1 MTDETTIDEDHA
13 ALCLAALGNP
23 TRIRL
28 YRLLVR
34 AGGRG
39 LNVGDLQ
46 RLLAAPASTLAHH
59 VAALVKAGLVVQ
71 ERRGRE
77 VICFANYE
85 AMNRIVGYLTD
96 ACCAGVEVDAGAD
109 MAMADPA

>member
-1 MTDETTIDEDHA
+1 MNEDRA
-13 ALCLAALGNP
+13 ALCLSALGNP

-34 AGGRG
+34 AGRQG

-46 RLLAAPASTLAHH
+46 RLLAVPASTLAHH

-77 VICFANYE
+77 VICFAKYE
-85 AMNRIVGYLTD
+85 AMNRIVGYLTE
-96 ACCAGVEVDAGAD
+96 ACCAGFDLGEFKDTKEVERV
-109 MAMADPA
+109 

>member
-1 MTDETTIDEDHA
+1 MSVTNGTTMDEDRA

-34 AGGRG
+34 AGERG
-39 LNVGDLQ
+39 LNVGDVQ
-46 RLLAAPASTLAHH
+46 RLLAVPASTLAHH
-59 VAALVKAGLVVQ
+59 VAALVKAGLVDQ

-85 AMNRIVGYLTD
+85 AMNRIVGYLTE
-96 ACCAGVEVDAGAD
+96 ACCAGVDVGAD
-109 MAMADPA
+109 MEEVDPA

>member
-1 MTDETTIDEDHA
+1 MNENRA
-13 ALCLAALGNP
+13 ALCLSALGNP

-46 RLLAAPASTLAHH
+46 RLLAMPASTLAHH
-59 VAALVKAGLVVQ
+59 VAALVKAGLVDQ

-85 AMNRIVGYLTD
+85 TMNRIVGYLTE
-96 ACCAGVEVDAGAD
+96 ACCAGVDVGAVEEMEEMD
-109 MAMADPA
+109 TA

>member
-1 MTDETTIDEDHA
+1 MTDETTIDEDRA

-46 RLLAAPASTLAHH
+46 RLLAVPASTLAHH

-77 VICFANYE
+77 VICFANFE

-96 ACCAGVEVDAGAD
+96 ACCVGVEVDAAAD

>member
-1 MTDETTIDEDHA
+1 MNEDRA
-13 ALCLAALGNP
+13 ALCLSALGNP
-23 TRIRL
+23 IRIRL

-34 AGGRG
+34 AGRQG

-46 RLLAAPASTLAHH
+46 RLLAVPASTLAHH
-59 VAALVKAGLVVQ
+59 VAALVKAGLVDQ

-85 AMNRIVGYLTD
+85 TMNRIVGYLTE
-96 ACCAGVEVDAGAD
+96 ACCAGVDVGAVEERVEVE
-109 MAMADPA
+109 PA

>member
-1 MTDETTIDEDHA
+1 MADETTMDEVRA
-13 ALCLAALGNP
+13 GLCLAALGNP

-39 LNVGDLQ
+39 LIVGDVE
-46 RLLAAPASTLAHH
+46 RLVGAPASTLAHH
-59 VAALVKAGLVVQ
+59 VAALVKAGFVVQ

-77 VICFANYE
+77 VVCFANHE
-85 AMNRIVGYLTD
+85 AMNRIVGYLTE
-96 ACCAGVEVDAGAD
+96 ACCAGFEAGTVEDLKEL
-109 MAMADPA
+109 DPA

>member
-1 MTDETTIDEDHA
+1 MNENRA
-13 ALCLAALGNP
+13 ALCLSALGNP

-46 RLLAAPASTLAHH
+46 RLLAVPASTLAHH
-59 VAALVKAGLVVQ
+59 VAALVKAGLVDQ

-85 AMNRIVGYLTD
+85 TMNRIVGYLTE
-96 ACCAGVEVDAGAD
+96 ACCAGVDVGTKEDMEEVT
-109 MAMADPA
+109 PA

>member
-1 MTDETTIDEDHA
+1 MNEDRA

-34 AGGRG
+34 AGRQG

-46 RLLAAPASTLAHH
+46 RFLEVPASTLAHH
-59 VAALVKAGLVVQ
+59 VAALVKASLVDQ

-77 VICFANYE
+77 VICYANYD
-85 AMNRIVGYLTD
+85 AMNRIVGYLTE
-96 ACCAGVEVDAGAD
+96 ACCAGVDVGAVEDMEEVE
-109 MAMADPA
+109 PL